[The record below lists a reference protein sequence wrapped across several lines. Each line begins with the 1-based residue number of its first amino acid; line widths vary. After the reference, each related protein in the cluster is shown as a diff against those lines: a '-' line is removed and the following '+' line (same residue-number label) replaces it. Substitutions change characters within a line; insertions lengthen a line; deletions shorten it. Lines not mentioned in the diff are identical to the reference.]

1 MLENLIRE
9 VRERM
14 ELLQMFFNNPVIQIA
29 IKILIILVSFMILI
43 LIQKYIC
50 SSSFVKGMMKENIF
64 NMVREIMFLVM
75 IGITLI
81 VTLFAIYYSPLVQ
94 N

>member
-14 ELLQMFFNNPVIQIA
+14 ELLQMFFNNPIIQIA
-29 IKILIILVSFMILI
+29 IKILIILVSFMVLI
-43 LIQKYIC
+43 SIQKYIC

-75 IGITLI
+75 IGITFI

>member
-1 MLENLIRE
+1 MLENLIRR
-9 VRERM
+9 VREEM

-29 IKILIILVSFMILI
+29 IKILIILFSFMVLI

-50 SSSFVKGMMKENIF
+50 SSAFVKGMMKEKIF